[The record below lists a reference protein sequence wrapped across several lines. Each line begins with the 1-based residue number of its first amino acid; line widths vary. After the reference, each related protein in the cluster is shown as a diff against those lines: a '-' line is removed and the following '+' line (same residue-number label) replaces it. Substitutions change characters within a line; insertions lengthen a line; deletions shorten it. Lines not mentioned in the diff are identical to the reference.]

1 MPVDPGFHLSTT
13 TGAARTFRSEQPIRV
28 RPVGESVEVEEKPAL
43 VITDPEGFL
52 WVTATVELLKIEED
66 YTYAGFAWQGSV
78 ATNQRGDFL
87 TVGGALDQPGIYLV
101 SAVTLA
107 TAPPAT
113 VMPLSRLQLG
123 VCLFE
128 VRAATDEPR
137 RHTELVQSV
146 ADILERR
153 ERLVLE
159 GIGKDPDE
167 HGVRTHEVL
176 VFLKNCLVSQRMRLR
191 GCEIVPH
198 EAMTVASEFDC
209 MERYRPFAERE
220 AVLGNYR
227 SEQPTA
233 VVHFPRVYATS
244 PEEAGGLAWD
254 HVEILRHAFSVYRN
268 APAVA
273 FGEILGEVGT
283 TATKY
288 RIHLQGYRGNL
299 MTGSLAGESPRDFA
313 EFAVSVAAGD
323 PRLRAFVRKYS
334 EALSERDMGMAY
346 FRLWNLAESIAT
358 TKRERPTGKSA
369 VESLIKSAL
378 SRYTQGFASELPDAR
393 MTSFRDVLDVW
404 YQRRNCVA
412 HFGDCYPNDA
422 AVCQPNPIHRKCR
435 DARNEMTAKSGR
447 CDVFTDDYLRCLRST
462 VLGLVMSEVR
472 ASKPSAQ
479 ER

>member
-1 MPVDPGFHLSTT
+1 MADPSRKPTWGVLMPVDPGFHLSTT

-66 YTYAGFAWQGSV
+66 YTYAGFAWQGPV

-137 RHTELVQSV
+137 SHTELVQSV

-244 PEEAGGLAWD
+244 REEAEVWPGITSRFLGTRSPSTGTPPQWPSA
-254 HVEILRHAFSVYRN
+254 RFSAKLV
-268 APAVA
+268 
-273 FGEILGEVGT
+273 
-283 TATKY
+283 
-288 RIHLQGYRGNL
+288 
-299 MTGSLAGESPRDFA
+299 
-313 EFAVSVAAGD
+313 
-323 PRLRAFVRKYS
+323 RL
-334 EALSERDMGMAY
+334 
-346 FRLWNLAESIAT
+346 
-358 TKRERPTGKSA
+358 P
-369 VESLIKSAL
+369 
-378 SRYTQGFASELPDAR
+378 
-393 MTSFRDVLDVW
+393 
-404 YQRRNCVA
+404 
-412 HFGDCYPNDA
+412 
-422 AVCQPNPIHRKCR
+422 
-435 DARNEMTAKSGR
+435 
-447 CDVFTDDYLRCLRST
+447 RST
-462 VLGLVMSEVR
+462 
-472 ASKPSAQ
+472 ASTSKATEATS
-479 ER
+479 